1 MADFRTVTLESLA
14 LPTKGSFAMGPF
26 GSDIKTDNFV
36 DFGVPIIKGQNL
48 GDCRL
53 LEDSFDY
60 LTEEKADE
68 LSNSIAKSGDIVF
81 THRGTLGQ
89 VAMIPRQSR
98 YPRYIVSQSQMKVSL
113 DEEQALPEYVTYYF
127 QSSVG
132 QHMLMSYASQTG
144 VPAIGQPLTS
154 LRKMLVTLP
163 SINEQRAIASVL
175 GALDDKIESNRRL
188 AATIDC
194 LLRAELENAILND
207 DNPREVQLGEIAL
220 RVGEASDP
228 RNLHEHV
235 PYIGLEHMPRGNMFL
250 DEWGTSEGLGSGK
263 SVFKEGNVLFG
274 RLRPYFKKAGVAPI
288 DGICSTDVLVLK
300 PAFNESAAMLLA
312 LAASEEFIGY
322 ASAAATGTKMPR
334 VSWDYLSDWKTV
346 LPSEAATSRFDNDM
360 LPLVAKAIASVHE
373 RVALAKLRDAL
384 LPELLSG
391 RLRVK
396 DAKTM
401 MENV

>member
-1 MADFRTVTLESLA
+1 MQLSSVCERITSGGTPSRKISEYFTGDIPWVKTQELLDRWIDDTDEHITPTAVANSSSKLLPANTVLMAMYGATVGQLGLLRRPMTCNQAAVALVVDPSLADFRYIYYQLLHSRQTLRSLA
-14 LPTKGSFAMGPF
+14 NGAAQ
-26 GSDIKTDNFV
+26 
-36 DFGVPIIKGQNL
+36 QNL
-48 GDCRL
+48 SGR
-53 LEDSFDY
+53 
-60 LTEEKADE
+60 TVADFE
-68 LSNSIAKSGDIVF
+68 VPVPPLA
-81 THRGTLGQ
+81 
-89 VAMIPRQSR
+89 
-98 YPRYIVSQSQMKVSL
+98 
-113 DEEQALPEYVTYYF
+113 EQF
-127 QSSVG
+127 
-132 QHMLMSYASQTG
+132 
-144 VPAIGQPLTS
+144 AIG
-154 LRKMLVTLP
+154 
-163 SINEQRAIASVL
+163 SVL

-188 AATIDC
+188 TATIDA
-194 LLRAELENAILND
+194 LLRAELENAILNE
-207 DNPREVQLGEIAL
+207 DNPREVRFGEIAL

-228 RNLHEHV
+228 RNLQKHV

-274 RLRPYFKKAGVAPI
+274 RLRPYFKKVGVAPI
-288 DGICSTDVLVLK
+288 DGICSTDVLVLR

-334 VSWDYLSDWKTV
+334 VSWDYLSDWKMV
-346 LPSEAATSRFDNDM
+346 LPSEAATNRFDIDM
-360 LPLVAKAIASVHE
+360 SPLVAKAIDSVRE

-396 DAKTM
+396 DAESM